1 MFNMRFIQLRKP
13 DPNKPED
20 VLLEDDE
27 KLVKQKFLQKLK
39 RVAAKISF
47 SEKLLAAYFC
57 AMDTNTPIRVKAILM
72 AALAY
77 FVVPADLI
85 PDFLVGL
92 GYTDD
97 ISVLVSAIT
106 SVNAHVKEEHRQKA
120 GDLLKDLD

>member
-1 MFNMRFIQLRKP
+1 MRFFQFRKP
-13 DPNKPED
+13 DPDKPENEP
-20 VLLEDDE
+20 LEDDE
-27 KLVKQKFLQKLK
+27 KLVKKDFLRKLK
-39 RVAAKISF
+39 RVAAKITF

-57 AMDTNTPIRVKAILM
+57 AMDTSTPVRVKAILM

-97 ISVLVSAIT
+97 ISVLIAAIT
-106 SVNAHVKEEHRQKA
+106 SVNAHVKEEHMEKA
-120 GDLLKDLD
+120 RDLLETLD